1 MHLLLADDHTLFR
14 EALAHYLARHRP
26 DMRLTLAADCRE
38 AETLLEKTPG
48 IDLAILD
55 FCMPGMN
62 GLDGLKRLRKR
73 WPKIPVAII
82 SGVADAD
89 DMKDALAAGAIG
101 FFPKSLSGAAL
112 IGAIELTLTGERF
125 APADFVSPPSS
136 VRRASAQG
144 IALPHLTPREQDV
157 LSHLLTGATNQEIAK
172 ALDLQEVTIKLH
184 IRGLCR
190 KLDAKNRTQ
199 AALRARALGLLPSLP
214 NR

>member
-73 WPKIPVAII
+73 WPRMPVAII

-89 DMKDALAAGAIG
+89 DMKAALAAGAIG

-125 APADFVSPPSS
+125 APADFVSPPSNT
-136 VRRASAQG
+136 RHASA
-144 IALPHLTPREQDV
+144 ALPRLTPREQDV
-157 LSHLLTGATNQEIAK
+157 LAHLLTGATNHEIAT
-172 ALDLQEVTIKLH
+172 ALGLQEVTIKLH

-199 AALRARALGLLPSLP
+199 AALRARTLGLLPSLP